1 MKDLSTLILENLVN
15 EASQYKPKFKPQD
28 WAKALK
34 ELNKDSAGNY
44 SQLRGMEGLLEGRWG
59 DSDYET
65 ADEWVEELYDDG
77 EFDSKYEFKDII
89 TDIANFFAENYEKS
103 DADYGDSQDTIYY
116 WKRDMTDCDFGVEEE
131 NWYKFYEYTG
141 PSSMKKYAK
150 EIAKV
155 GDCSYMDD
163 MDELAEW
170 YD

>member
-1 MKDLSTLILENLVN
+1 MNYNMKNLQTLLAESMIS

-34 ELNKDSAGNY
+34 ELNKGVYGNY
-44 SQLRGMEGLLEGRWG
+44 SQLSSMECIA
-59 DSDYET
+59 DDYDT

-77 EFDSKYEFKDII
+77 KFDPKHEFKDII
-89 TDIANFFAENYEKS
+89 TDIANFFAENYEKN
-103 DADYGDSQDTIYY
+103 DADYGDEQEQIYY

-163 MDELAEW
+163 MNELAEW
-170 YD
+170 YG

>member
-1 MKDLSTLILENLVN
+1 MKDLQTLVSENLVN
-15 EASQYKPKFKPQD
+15 EASQYKPKFKPLD

-34 ELNKDSAGNY
+34 ELNKGAYGNY
-44 SQLRGMEGLLEGRWG
+44 SQLGNMECVV
-59 DSDYET
+59 DDCET
-65 ADEWVEELYDDG
+65 VDEWVEELYNDG
-77 EFDSKYEFKDII
+77 FDPNHEFKDII
-89 TDIANFFAENYEKS
+89 TDIANFFIENYEM
-103 DADYGDSQDTIYY
+103 DEAEYVDEQEQIYH

-131 NWYKFYEYTG
+131 NWYQFYKYVG

-163 MDELAEW
+163 MDELAEY

>member
-1 MKDLSTLILENLVN
+1 MKDLSTLLLENLVN

-34 ELNKDSAGNY
+34 EINKGAYGNY
-44 SQLRGMEGLLEGRWG
+44 SQLKGMEYLADEWG
-59 DSDYET
+59 DYET
-65 ADEWVEELYDDG
+65 ADDWVEELYDDG
-77 EFDSKYEFKDII
+77 EFDPKHEYKDILS
-89 TDIANFFAENYEKS
+89 DVAEFFVTYYSEDS
-103 DADYGDSQDTIYY
+103 WDYGDSQESIYY
-116 WKRDMTDCDFGVEEE
+116 AKRDMGKADFGVEEE
-131 NWYKFYEYTG
+131 NWYKFFTYEG
-141 PSSMKKYAK
+141 PKNLEKYGK

>member
-1 MKDLSTLILENLVN
+1 MKNLKTLVSESLVN

-28 WAKALK
+28 WTKALK
-34 ELNKDSAGNY
+34 ELNKGAYGNY
-44 SQLRGMEGLLEGRWG
+44 QQLGGMEYLADEW
-59 DSDYET
+59 DDYET
-65 ADEWVEELYDDG
+65 ADDWVEELYDDSK
-77 EFDSKYEFKDII
+77 FDPDHKFKDII
-89 TDIANFFAENYEKS
+89 TDIANFFIENYEKK
-103 DADYGDSQDTIYY
+103 DADYRDSQDTIYY
-116 WKRDMTDCDFGVEEE
+116 WKRDMTDCDFGQEEE

-163 MDELAEW
+163 MDELAKN

>member
-1 MKDLSTLILENLVN
+1 MKDLKTLVSESLVN
-15 EASQYKPKFKPQD
+15 EASQYKPKFKSQD

-34 ELNKDSAGNY
+34 EMNKGAYGNY
-44 SQLRGMEGLLEGRWG
+44 SQLKGMEYL
-59 DSDYET
+59 
-65 ADEWVEELYDDG
+65 ADEWGDYDTADDWVESLYDDG
-77 EFDSKYEFKDII
+77 EFDPKHEFKDII
-89 TDIANFFAENYEKS
+89 TDIANFFAENYEQKS
-103 DADYGDSQDTIYY
+103 ADYRDSQDAIYY

-155 GDCSYMDD
+155 GDCSYMDN